1 MYIAGLWIR
10 VHWNKQIPCIRNKFR
25 IVEGSRVNLTC
36 LTSSLFVQK
45 GLPIYYVVSKSTTGQ
60 DPKSDKRY
68 TTWII
73 IIPKEAVNVEFVFLV
88 SFSEKQTIPSSRP
101 SIEIILCRTH
111 HPSGG
116 GGVGRSVVASA
127 PLSSLSLYFL
137 IHLTPL
143 HWHGIIISAFILTLL
158 QRSCGTPKPP
168 SSRPAELRCLCLQYT
183 PEINEENLI
192 VRGTI
197 FPSWKIHRISRFI
210 VVVRASFC
218 FLLLLYCCAQQGY
231 HRQPTLLL
239 NGLNLNDTARGWWW
253 WWVVW

>member
-36 LTSSLFVQK
+36 LTSSFVQK
-45 GLPIYYVVSKSTTGQ
+45 GLPIYYVVPKSTTGQ

-73 IIPKEAVNVEFVFLV
+73 IILKEAVNVEFVFLV

-116 GGVGRSVVASA
+116 GVGRSSPLPHCPRSA
-127 PLSSLSLYFL
+127 FISSSTSL
-137 IHLTPL
+137 HST
-143 HWHGIIISAFILTLL
+143 GIIISAFILTLL

>member
-36 LTSSLFVQK
+36 LISSFVQK
-45 GLPIYYVVSKSTTGQ
+45 GLPIYYVVPKSTTGQ

-73 IIPKEAVNVEFVFLV
+73 IILKEAVNVEFVFLV

-116 GGVGRSVVASA
+116 GGVGRSS
-127 PLSSLSLYFL
+127 PLP
-137 IHLTPL
+137 HCPR
-143 HWHGIIISAFILTLL
+143 SAFISSSTSLHSTGMASSSVHLFSH
-158 QRSCGTPKPP
+158 SCSEAVGHLN
-168 SSRPAELRCLCLQYT
+168 RHPADRLNCDASASNT
-183 PEINEENLI
+183 
-192 VRGTI
+192 
-197 FPSWKIHRISRFI
+197 HRK
-210 VVVRASFC
+210 
-218 FLLLLYCCAQQGY
+218 
-231 HRQPTLLL
+231 
-239 NGLNLNDTARGWWW
+239 
-253 WWVVW
+253 